1 MRKWLVALVCSATLV
16 VRAAGASDTE
26 HRRSPYVGAIVV
38 DAANGRAIFSE
49 RADCECYPASCTKL
63 MTMYLAL
70 EAVRE
75 GKVALADRLYAS
87 AESLAEKPSV
97 SGLKAGDGLTLEN
110 AFKALMVKSAN
121 DVAVMI
127 AVHIAGSTAAFV
139 ERMNE
144 TAKKLGMDSTRFVS
158 PNGYPPPRGSK
169 RGFDVST
176 AGDLSILARALVG
189 KHPEILDYTSL
200 ATARVPS
207 LNGESFE
214 YVNHNNLIAKPKK
227 RMPEADGLKTGYH
240 NAGGSSLV
248 LTGKRDGKRAIVVVV
263 GSAKAEE
270 RDEVAR
276 KLLTDSLGSLSW

>member
-1 MRKWLVALVCSATLV
+1 MRRWLIALICSTTLV
-16 VRAAGASDTE
+16 VRAAGAADTE
-26 HRRSPYVGAIVV
+26 HRRSPYVGAIAV
-38 DAANGRAIFSE
+38 DATTGRTILVD

-75 GKVALADRLYAS
+75 GKIALGDRLYAS
-87 AESLAEKPSV
+87 VESLAEKPSV

-127 AVHIAGSTAAFV
+127 AIHVAGSSAAFV

-144 TAKKLGMDSTRFVS
+144 TAKKLGMNSTRFVS
-158 PNGYPPPRGSK
+158 PNGYPPPKGSN

-176 AGDLSILARALVG
+176 AGDLAKLAGALVG
-189 KHPEILDYTSL
+189 KYPEILSYTSL
-200 ATARVPS
+200 AAVKITS

-214 YVNHNNLIAKPKK
+214 YVNHNNLIAKPKM

-240 NAGGSSLV
+240 DAGGSSLV
-248 LTGKRDGKRAIVVVV
+248 LTGKRNGKRAIVVVV

-270 RDEVAR
+270 RDEAAC